1 MPLSRNSKQNLEKSV
16 GDMQN
21 AQSFFTG
28 DYEYLITD
36 KNENKFEN
44 QSNNLERNLGSNKK

>member
-36 KNENKFEN
+36 KKENKFEN
-44 QSNNLERNLGSNKK
+44 QSNNLERNLGSSKK

>member
-36 KNENKFEN
+36 KKENKFQN

>member
-21 AQSFFTG
+21 AQNFFTG

-36 KNENKFEN
+36 KKENKFQN